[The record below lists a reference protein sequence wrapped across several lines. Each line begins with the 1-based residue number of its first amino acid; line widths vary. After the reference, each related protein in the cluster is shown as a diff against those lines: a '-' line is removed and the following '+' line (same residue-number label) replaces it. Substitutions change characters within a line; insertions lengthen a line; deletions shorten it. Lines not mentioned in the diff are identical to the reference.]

1 MLRCSLLAAAEE
13 QLAGAAQA
21 AAAQLLDDAIAVPPT
36 PAQSLPAAAGK
47 HKGGRQKQKK
57 ETPTGAATGQQ
68 QARAEAGEGQEAETE
83 GCTVVAQQLANA
95 VLVQEQEQEQQQVE
109 GSTFITDSSQGSL
122 AATAAAEVGGD
133 DAAGWEVVG
142 SKRLQ
147 RTAAE
152 LPQQQRQQR
161 QSQQTQ
167 PLPQPAKPSADSDR
181 GTAPTTNSSSN
192 LSYMS
197 AVSNRRRGAV
207 PAARSVPASR
217 PADPVPPPAQ
227 QPASPASSA
236 GLHGTIPVEDQQLKV
251 GDRPPPPPHQQQPHQ
266 RHDQQQQR
274 PLEGEG
280 QEGPEQQQPVAEEEG
295 EGDWVGAAVAWMA
308 EAHPAA
314 AALDLQPSHVCGLGV
329 EGLSA
334 AQLDALEVRAGGG
347 RGWGGLQGAR
357 WGGAGAQG
365 VCVWICF
372 PGSSLLV
379 RQRLLGGLVDWVQA
393 TAAVLLGGTQHPE
406 Q

>member
-152 LPQQQRQQR
+152 LPQQQRQ
-161 QSQQTQ
+161 SQQTQ

-280 QEGPEQQQPVAEEEG
+280 QEGPEQQEPVVEEEG

-334 AQLDALEVRAGGG
+334 AQLDALEVRAGVG
-347 RGWGGLQGAR
+347 RGVGCR
-357 WGGAGAQG
+357 AQG
-365 VCVWICF
+365 GEGQGRRECACGFAF
-372 PGSSLLV
+372 P
-379 RQRLLGGLVDWVQA
+379 
-393 TAAVLLGGTQHPE
+393 AAHC
-406 Q
+406 